1 MCADVGIRGG
11 RGKRGRGGVSRRGIW
26 SRNRRRMRR
35 RERKNLR
42 LRVRGRGGSGVG
54 CSGWLGDACCSGW
67 GEGRGI
73 LWVDLLM
80 LMLGLRL
87 RLRRGMIGD
96 GWEGV
101 YGGDVKRKMGER
113 RGMDFWSE

>member
-67 GEGRGI
+67 GVGRGGT
-73 LWVDLLM
+73 
-80 LMLGLRL
+80 GLRSAVWGNGGGGL
-87 RLRRGMIGD
+87 GARG
-96 GWEGV
+96 
-101 YGGDVKRKMGER
+101 
-113 RGMDFWSE
+113 